1 MERCRGSRMGSGGG
15 GGGGWWWGDH
25 GHTKL
30 KLSLTDP

>member
-1 MERCRGSRMGSGGG
+1 MERCRGSRMGSGG